1 MVFKRRQKAT
11 ARTERERRRR
21 REPRLLRTVAP
32 PAPLISEEDKT
43 SLQIPNCE
51 STGK

>member
-21 REPRLLRTVAP
+21 REPRLLRTVGP
-32 PAPLISEEDKT
+32 PAPLISEDKT
-43 SLQIPNCE
+43 SLKISPKIVN
-51 STGK
+51 